1 MRKVGILKKIS
12 DVYKTLDEIV
22 SVVEGRKIVFTNGCF
37 DVIHEG
43 HIRLF
48 EFAKSLGDCLV
59 VGINSDSSVRALK
72 GDSRPINNQEQRA
85 SIVASIRFV
94 DYCFIFDDYTPIPSI
109 KKLRP
114 SIHVKGGDYKLE
126 ELPETEV
133 IRQYGGEIV
142 IFPFYKDFSTT
153 SILDKIKRL

>member
-1 MRKVGILKKIS
+1 LKKIS
-12 DVYKTLDEIV
+12 DVYKTLDEIF
-22 SVVEGRKIVFTNGCF
+22 SVVEGHKIVFTNGCF

>member
-1 MRKVGILKKIS
+1 MKKIA
-12 DVYKTLDEIV
+12 DVYKTIDEIV
-22 SVVEGRKIVFTNGCF
+22 SAVEGCKVVFTNGCF

-48 EFAKSLGDCLV
+48 EFAKSLGDYLI

-72 GDSRPINNQEQRA
+72 GDSRPVNSQEQRA
-85 SIVASIRFV
+85 SVVASIRFV

-109 KKLRP
+109 KKLKP
-114 SIHVKGGDYKLE
+114 SVHVKGGDYKLE
-126 ELPETEV
+126 ELPEAEV
-133 IRQYGGEIV
+133 IHQYGGEVV

-153 SILDKIKRL
+153 NILDKIKRL

>member
-1 MRKVGILKKIS
+1 MGKVGILKKIS

-133 IRQYGGEIV
+133 IRQYGGEIL